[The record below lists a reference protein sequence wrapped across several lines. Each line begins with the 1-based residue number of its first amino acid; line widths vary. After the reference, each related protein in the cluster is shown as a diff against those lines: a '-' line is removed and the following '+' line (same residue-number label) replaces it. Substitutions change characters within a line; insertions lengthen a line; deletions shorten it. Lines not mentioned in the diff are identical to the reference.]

1 MLMSESQQLL
11 LLVNFRKL
19 LNVSSF
25 RLPFLVM
32 NTIYSSL
39 CFTESLLKFDLDT
52 VIPQTFTNHFL
63 STKHRKYSRKDSPW
77 PHIICSSVG
86 ETKCDKQ

>member
-19 LNVSSF
+19 LNVSF

>member
-11 LLVNFRKL
+11 VLVNFRKL
-19 LNVSSF
+19 LNVSF

>member
-32 NTIYSSL
+32 NTIHSSS
-39 CFTESLLKFDLDT
+39 CFTETLKFDLDA
-52 VIPQTFTNHFL
+52 VIPQTFTNRFL
-63 STKHRKYSRKDSPW
+63 STKHRKYSRKNSRW

>member
-11 LLVNFRKL
+11 FLVNFRKL
-19 LNVSSF
+19 LNVSF

>member
-19 LNVSSF
+19 LNVSF

-39 CFTESLLKFDLDT
+39 CFTESLIKFDLDT